1 MSMKRVHVIVSGRVQ
16 GVFFR
21 AETKS
26 KAVSLN
32 LTGWV
37 RNLPDGKVDAVF
49 EGKEKNVNI
58 MIGWCR
64 KGPRFASVTNIDVV
78 EEPYQGESQNF
89 SIRY

>member
-1 MSMKRVHVIVSGRVQ
+1 MIMKRVHVVVSGRVQ

-21 AETKS
+21 AETES
-26 KAVSLN
+26 KAVSLG

-37 RNLPDGKVDAVF
+37 RNLPDGRVDAVF
-49 EGKEKNVNI
+49 EGEEEKVNI

-64 KGPRFASVTNIDVV
+64 KGPRFASVANIDIV
-78 EEPYQGESQNF
+78 EESYQEEFQDF

>member
-1 MSMKRVHVIVSGRVQ
+1 MIMKRVRVVVSGRVQ

-21 AETKS
+21 AETES
-26 KAVSLN
+26 KAVSLG

-37 RNLPDGKVDAVF
+37 RNLPDGRVDAVF
-49 EGKEKNVNI
+49 EGEEEKVNI

-64 KGPRFASVTNIDVV
+64 KGPRFASVANIDVV
-78 EEPYQGESQNF
+78 EESYQEEFQDF